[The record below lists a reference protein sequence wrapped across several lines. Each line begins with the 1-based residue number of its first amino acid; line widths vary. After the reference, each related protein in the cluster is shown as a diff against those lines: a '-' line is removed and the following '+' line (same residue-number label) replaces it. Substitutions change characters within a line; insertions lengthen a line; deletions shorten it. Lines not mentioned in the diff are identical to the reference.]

1 MKVIYN
7 ESQILTL
14 ITNAL
19 VPMDTYTMYFIF
31 LNIVVIKDRMYNGGL
46 GGGHTKNWGRKND
59 FMPKNTK
66 YFMQILWKVT

>member
-1 MKVIYN
+1 MKFIYN

-31 LNIVVIKDRMYNGGL
+31 LNIVVIREDVQCGL
-46 GGGHTKNWGRKND
+46 GGGHTKNGGRKND

-66 YFMQILWKVT
+66 YFMQRLWKVT

>member
-1 MKVIYN
+1 MKFIYN

-31 LNIVVIKDRMYNGGL
+31 LNIVVIRERMYN
-46 GGGHTKNWGRKND
+46 
-59 FMPKNTK
+59 
-66 YFMQILWKVT
+66 VV